1 MFSDEAVTAFRSAIQ
16 DEDLVLLSS
25 IFSIEKLQYLRR
37 RCGGMSNDFD
47 IDEIDLFRSLLKMEL
62 GVQISP
68 ERQLHALIETHNESN
83 NDKDG
88 IKNIYIIL
96 LQLVS
101 FRVFS
106 FVGNA
111 GTRNSP

>member
-1 MFSDEAVTAFRSAIQ
+1 MPS
-16 DEDLVLLSS
+16 
-25 IFSIEKLQYLRR
+25 
-37 RCGGMSNDFD
+37 DFD
-47 IDEIDLFRSLLKMEL
+47 LDEIDLFRSSLNMEF
-62 GVQISP
+62 GAHFSP
-68 ERQLHALIETHNESN
+68 ERQLHALTETHNESD

-88 IKNIYIIL
+88 MKNIYIIL

-101 FRVFS
+101 LRVFS